1 MMKIFY
7 PYLLSKTVVLLA
19 VSLMPGQFVNS
30 QQIAST
36 ETFRIER
43 GERPPID
50 LQNMPSDA
58 YEAGVLL
65 IRFKP
70 ELTGHLEKNPAVQ
83 LDNGAIRFNLAAVD
97 NLNDQF
103 GAQSVKQDFLS
114 EALNNTFTERHKA
127 WGFHL
132 WYRLVFDPASDIKTI
147 VEQYQALDEIEIAEP
162 EFRKAHVQDFEF
174 IPLEDAGQ
182 LLKNTSNLW
191 TPDDPQLNQQWHYH
205 NTGQTGGTPGADI
218 SLLNAWNIEKGSTD
232 VIVAIVDDGIQFTHP
247 DLAGNMWA
255 NIGYNFV
262 SGSPNVVPGNHGTHV
277 AGTVAAVTNNA
288 VGVAGI
294 AGGSGSNDGVRL
306 MSCQVFAGFSS
317 GGFHLAP
324 VYAADN
330 GAAISQNSWTY
341 TSPGFYNQN
350 VLDAIDYFN
359 LNGGGN
365 ALADGGITIFAAA
378 NYNSSANYYPAF
390 YSGTMAVAA
399 TNHNDQKAWY
409 SNFGTWVD
417 ISAPGGETDAV
428 TSQGV
433 LSTLTGSSYGFYQGT
448 SMACPHVSGVAALLL
463 SNVYGVLTP
472 DDVAEIL
479 MNSADDHYGA
489 NPNFIG
495 QLGSGRLNAH
505 AALLEAQGFLFG
517 IMNPTNF
524 SATALG
530 STEISLSWDKNDD
543 NNDVLLAW
551 SLTNSFGVPDSGMVY
566 QPGDVLTGGGTILY
580 AGGNTEFLHTGLDG
594 VTRYYYRIWS
604 VTDTL
609 NYSTGRGAS
618 ATTSCHY
625 FQLPFNENFG
635 SLSLECWSFP
645 EGQGN
650 WDFGNS
656 YTPPSSISGAP
667 NAFFNWSP
675 SITNYSHSLTSPV
688 IDATNMA
695 DVKLDYILFINNYSG
710 STVENMAVEFKT
722 LDAAEWTLLELFT
735 TAGLG
740 SGNAEHVRT
749 DQALE
754 GMAGNLF
761 QVRFRA
767 HGPNSFN
774 INGWG
779 LDDIHVHGEFMPD
792 LPGDSN
798 CDGQVNVLDA
808 ITTVNYI
815 MGNNPE
821 PFCWD
826 NADVTQDGIINVL
839 DIIGTV
845 NIIMTGSKT
854 SPFEISSSAAHIFMN
869 RNGIA
874 LESDGTLAGL
884 QFEITGISAG
894 NLNFLL
900 NGFEF
905 VAAEKG
911 NKVLGLIFSFN
922 NTPIP
927 AGKINLFSFGA
938 EENNANWGE
947 VIAGNLNA
955 EKVSIFKHIASK
967 PELSQAAAEINVFP
981 NPSSGLF
988 TLETSEPINYQ
999 ILDMMGRLV
1008 ETNMISAGLH
1018 SIDLA
1023 GKGKGL
1029 YFLRIQGTSETTT
1042 HKLIVK

>member
-7 PYLLSKTVVLLA
+7 PYLLSKIVVLLA

-30 QQIAST
+30 QQIASN
-36 ETFRIER
+36 ETFRVER

-50 LQNMPSDA
+50 YQSMPSDA
-58 YEAGVLL
+58 YEQGILL
-65 IRFKP
+65 IKFKP
-70 ELTGHLEKNPAVQ
+70 EYTEHLEQNPAMQ
-83 LDNGAIRFNLAAVD
+83 LSDGSIRFNLAAVD
-97 NLNDQF
+97 NLNDIF
-103 GAQSVKQDFLS
+103 GVQSFKQHFHSQSLK
-114 EALNNTFTERHKA
+114 NTFTPRHKA

-147 VEQYQALDEIEIAEP
+147 IGQYQALDEIEIAEP
-162 EFRKAHVQDFEF
+162 EFRKALVSDSG
-174 IPLEDAGQ
+174 LTAGDNPGA
-182 LLKNTSNLW
+182 LLLNPAPSWVPN
-191 TPDDPQLNQQWHYH
+191 DPQLGQQWHYN

-218 SLLNAWNIEKGSTD
+218 SLFEAWDIEKGNIN
-232 VIVAIVDDGIQFTHP
+232 VIVAVVDGGIAFSHP
-247 DLAGNMWA
+247 DLAANMWE

-262 SGSPNVVPGNHGTHV
+262 SGSSTVVPHNHGTHV
-277 AGTVAAVTNNA
+277 AGTVAAVNNNN
-288 VGVAGI
+288 VGVAGV
-294 AGGSGSNDGVRL
+294 AGGSGSGDGVRL
-306 MSCQVFAGFSS
+306 MSCQVFTASGS

-330 GAAISQNSWTY
+330 GASISQNSWTY
-341 TSPGFYNQN
+341 TSAGFYDQN

-365 ALADGGITIFAAA
+365 AMADGGITIFAAA
-378 NYNSSANYYPAF
+378 NYNSSNNYYPAF

-399 TNHNDQKAWY
+399 TTHNDTKAYY
-409 SNFGTWVD
+409 SNYGPWVD
-417 ISAPGGETDAV
+417 ISAPGGETNSV

-433 LSTLTGSSYGFYQGT
+433 LSTLNSNYGFYQGT
-448 SMACPHVSGVAALLL
+448 SMACPHVSGAAALIL
-463 SNVYGVLTP
+463 SHVYGQLNA
-472 DDVAEIL
+472 DDLAEIL
-479 MNSADDHYGA
+479 MNSADDHYA
-489 NPNFIG
+489 VNPNFIG
-495 QLGSGRLNAH
+495 MLGSGRLNAH
-505 AALLEAQGFLFG
+505 AALLEAQAYLSG
-517 IMNPTNF
+517 ILNPSNF
-524 SATALG
+524 SASAV
-530 STEISLSWDKNDD
+530 SAEEVELSWNKND
-543 NNDVLLAW
+543 NNDEVLLAW
-551 SLTNSFGVPDSGMVY
+551 SLTSTFGVPDSGMIY
-566 QPGDVLTGGGTILY
+566 QPGYVLPGGGTILY
-580 AGGNTEFLHTGLDG
+580 QGGNTEFLHIGLEG
-594 VTRYYYRIWS
+594 TTMYYYRIWS
-604 VTDTL
+604 VTDSL
-609 NYSTGRGAS
+609 AYSSGRS
-618 ATTSCHY
+618 AAAVTSCQV
-625 FQLPFNENFG
+625 FQLPFTENFG

-650 WDFGNS
+650 WDFGSS

-667 NAFFNWSP
+667 TAFFNWSP

-695 DVKLDYILFINNYSG
+695 DVKLDYILFINSYSS

-722 LDAAEWTLLELFT
+722 DNETDWTLLELFT

-749 DQALE
+749 EQVLE
-754 GMAGNLF
+754 GMAGHQF

-779 LDDIHVHGEFMPD
+779 LDDVHIHGESIPD
-792 LPGDSN
+792 LPGDAN

-808 ITTVNYI
+808 ITAVNYI

-839 DIIGTV
+839 DVIGTV
-845 NIIMTGSKT
+845 NIIMGGKKT
-854 SPFEISSSAAHIFMN
+854 STFEINSSAAHIFMN
-869 RNGIA
+869 RDGIA

-884 QFEITGISAG
+884 QFEINGINIE
-894 NLNFLL
+894 NLDFLL

-927 AGKINLFSFGA
+927 PGKINLFSFGA
-938 EENNANWGE
+938 DENNANWGE

-955 EKVSIFKHIASK
+955 EKVRIFKHVASK
-967 PELSQAAAEINVFP
+967 PELSHAVAEINVFP

-988 TLETSEPINYQ
+988 TLETSEPLNYQ
-999 ILDMMGRLV
+999 ILDMMGRMV
-1008 ETNMISAGLH
+1008 ETNMVSTGSH
-1018 SIDLA
+1018 SIHLT

-1029 YFLRIQGTSETTT
+1029 YFLRILGAFETST